1 MTPAPAE
8 RLDERRVA
16 LSRALSVQGIDALVV
31 TSRPNIAYLTGFF
44 GSAGLLLA
52 TSDRLVLVSDTRY
65 TVALHHLARQRP
77 ALEAVATPPG
87 RGSAEES
94 LVDAVAHVA
103 PSRLGFESTHLTVR
117 QHVDFASRLDAT
129 TCRAEL
135 IPTEGVVETLRAR
148 KDPWEIAKLREAGRR
163 LSDVAK
169 CIIPKVLAGSSE
181 RQLAALIEWEL
192 RQKGFDKPAFDTIV
206 ASGPNAA
213 LPHHRAGERP
223 LGDGDLVVIDFGG
236 MLDGYAV
243 DMTRTVTVGPPSHRQ
258 RECWLAVAAAQRAAF
273 AAARVGVDAEDVDA
287 AARASLAAAGLAEA
301 FVHGLGHGLGLEV
314 HERPRLSR
322 RRSGAAEGPLAA
334 GMVFTLEPGV
344 YVPGW
349 GGVRIEDDVL
359 ATDAGPEWLTEPVVE
374 VRAT

>member
-1 MTPAPAE
+1 MTSAPAE
-8 RLDERRVA
+8 FLEPRRVA
-16 LSRALSVQGIDALVV
+16 LSRSLAAEGLDALVV
-31 TSRPNIAYLTGFF
+31 TSRANIAYLSGFF

-52 TSDRLVLVSDTRY
+52 TGERLQLFSDSRY
-65 TVALHHLARQRP
+65 AEALDGLARRLP
-77 ALEAVATPPG
+77 SLEVVTAPPG

-94 LVDAVAHVA
+94 LVEAVASLR
-103 PSRLGFESTHLTVR
+103 PSRLGFESAHLTVR
-117 QHVDFASRLDAT
+117 QHVDLKARLAST
-129 TCRAEL
+129 GSRAEL
-135 IPTEGVVETLRAR
+135 TPTEGMVEQLRAR
-148 KDPWEIAKLREAGRR
+148 KDAWEVEKLREAGRR

-181 RQLAALIEWEL
+181 RQLAARIEWEL

-213 LPHHRAGERP
+213 LPHHRAGARVLEE
-223 LGDGDLVVIDFGG
+223 GDLVVIDFGG

-243 DMTRTVTVGPPSHRQ
+243 DMTRTVTLGPATRRQ
-258 RECWLAVAAAQRAAF
+258 RECLMAVAAAQRAAF

-287 AARASLAAAGLAEA
+287 AARVALAAAGLAEA
-301 FVHGLGHGLGLEV
+301 FGHGLGHGLGLEV

-322 RRSGAAEGPLAA
+322 RRPGASEGPLAA

-344 YVPGW
+344 YFPGW
-349 GGVRIEDDVL
+349 GGVRLEDDVL